1 MYILT
6 YKRLHIFVYI
16 NTHIDMY
23 INTHIDM
30 YINTHIDMHAYIHML
45 PRHDGARM
53 PRLPLGIFSDTG
65 FGGAPGWD
73 PVTVRMPEAP

>member
-1 MYILT
+1 
-6 YKRLHIFVYI
+6 
-16 NTHIDMY
+16 
-23 INTHIDM
+23 M

-53 PRLPLGIFSDTG
+53 PLGIFSDTG

-73 PVTVRMPEAP
+73 PVTVRIPEAP

>member
-53 PRLPLGIFSDTG
+53 PLGIFSDTG

-73 PVTVRMPEAP
+73 PVTVRIPEAP